1 MPSIKNRKNGY
12 RVFNGFMLRRMI
24 IKSFKNK
31 EKTIKLGVKSQEYV
45 KNNFFPE
52 IIMPKWKLLRDNLS
66 KE

>member
-1 MPSIKNRKNGY
+1 
-12 RVFNGFMLRRMI
+12 MLRRMI

-52 IIMPKWKLLRDNLS
+52 IIMPKWKLLIDNLS